1 MSATAKVFVID
12 DDELIVSMLC
22 RALKREGYETRG
34 AEEVTGAIGKINAW
48 SPDIVMLDVNLRD
61 GNGLDLLNEMKERGL
76 DLDTVML
83 TADDTASTA
92 IRAIRLGAADYL
104 TKPFDME
111 EVKAVLGKIIEKRR
125 LKRELDYMKLVA
137 SKRKGR
143 ELVGQSRALVDT
155 RRHIEMLAKA
165 RVSTVLVTGESG
177 TGKELVAR
185 YFHQLICGDEG
196 SADCPFIAINCGA
209 LPENLIESEL
219 FGYEKGAFTDA
230 KTDKKGV
237 FELAQGGSLLLDEI
251 GEMPLHLQTKLLRV
265 LEERT
270 VRRLGGKRDIEINVT
285 VIAATNRNLADA
297 VKKGEFRSDLL
308 YRLNAFSIYVPPLRE
323 RGDDVLELCTYFLAR
338 FSSRY
343 NKKWIRGFS
352 EGAKAALSAYDW
364 PGTVREVKNVVERL
378 VVLEAVEPGTDLISA
393 EHLPPEIRAVRET
406 RREPERANGSAPAE
420 AGAFLADGQSMDE
433 IKRSL
438 IVSALE
444 KTKYNRAKAAKLLQV
459 SYDTLRY
466 QMKKYGLG

>member
-1 MSATAKVFVID
+1 MSAVAKVFVID

-34 AEEVTGAIGKINAW
+34 AEEVTGAIGKISAW

-61 GNGLDLLNEMKERGL
+61 GNGLDLLHDLQERGL
-76 DLDTVML
+76 DLEAVML

-92 IRAIRLGAADYL
+92 IRAMKLGAVDYL
-104 TKPFDME
+104 MKPFDIE
-111 EVKAVLGKIIEKRR
+111 EVKAVLGKIVEKRR

-143 ELVGQSRALVDT
+143 ELVGQSRAMAET
-155 RRHIEMLAKA
+155 RRQVEMLAKA
-165 RVSTVLVTGESG
+165 RVGTVLVTGESG

-185 YFHQLICGDEG
+185 YLHQLMYGDEG
-196 SADCPFIAINCGA
+196 SADTPFIAINCGA

-230 KTDKKGV
+230 KSDKKGV

-270 VRRLGGKRDIEINVT
+270 VRRLGGKRDIEVNVT
-285 VIAATNRNLADA
+285 VIAATNRDLGAA
-297 VKKGEFRSDLL
+297 AKQGEFRSDLL
-308 YRLNAFSIYVPPLRE
+308 YRLNAFSIPVPPLRTRE
-323 RGDDVLELCTYFLAR
+323 GDVLVLCEYFLAR

-343 NKKWIRGFS
+343 NKKWIKGFS
-352 EGAKAALSAYDW
+352 EGAKRALQAYDW
-364 PGTVREVKNVVERL
+364 PGNVREVKNVVERL
-378 VVLEAVEPGTDLISA
+378 IVLEAVEPGTDLIGA
-393 EHLPPEIRAVRET
+393 EHLPPEILAGREALPAAAV
-406 RREPERANGSAPAE
+406 EP
-420 AGAFLADGQSMDE
+420 LAVPVFTPEGLSME
-433 IKRSL
+433 EVKRNL

-444 KTKYNRAKAAKLLQV
+444 KAGNNRAQAARLLNITYQ
-459 SYDTLRY
+459 TLRY
-466 QMKKYGLG
+466 QMRKYGLG